1 MCYHIQSKNKVSVL
15 CGVYFCHTLCRG
27 HCVFLEYIPH
37 TYDVI
42 NNMYKNVTS
51 VIKYS
56 KTELSNHFHINKGVK
71 GDMGGSQ
78 RVCVGSNV
86 NPVYCEVI
94 CKPR

>member
-1 MCYHIQSKNKVSVL
+1 MCYHIQSKDKYVFFVKYL
-15 CGVYFCHTLCRG
+15 CHTLCRG
-27 HCVFLEYIPH
+27 LYVFAEYIPH

-78 RVCVGSNV
+78 RVGLWGQT
-86 NPVYCEVI
+86 
-94 CKPR
+94 